1 MYVLMKGIFCT
12 VVFQWWSLNVHWR
25 KGLCYAC
32 PAWKWILE
40 AYTFT
45 KSISI
50 SINNHNNNKMN
61 KLSFFKTSFDVLF
74 TEDGI
79 CPDGLHPNGQCG
91 NSQGAVWWGRLL
103 QGQMA
108 GTQTR
113 QPQGPTGEIILLIL
127 KLSNWT
133 AFLNRILFNC
143 HLLTPLFIL

>member
-1 MYVLMKGIFCT
+1 MHVLMKGIFCT

-50 SINNHNNNKMN
+50 SINNHNNKKMN

-133 AFLNRILFNC
+133 AF
-143 HLLTPLFIL
+143 